1 MSKQVAEF
9 DLNTGAVFVNN
20 SIEDFFTAEV
30 PDKDTLENDVEDED
44 VDDVNTDTED
54 TDNEDVDDEST
65 DESDE
70 EKPSKNNRKSK
81 EDVDDDDA
89 YADYSEAA
97 LFALALKQEDDSII
111 PIDDINKNLS
121 PKEFIAIVKDAVDKA
136 REEQK
141 ELLTERYD
149 EAAKYIEYL
158 ISGGNQEVVKQ
169 AMSLRAIGDIELTGD
184 EDEKDLE
191 YIVKQGLLIKR
202 IPEKDIADILETYKD
217 KGVLAEKAQ
226 DSIEHH
232 RDLDKEL
239 LDKAIKQKE
248 LDDAQRAKDA
258 EDHRKK
264 VEAVINKGVV
274 KGLPIKDKK
283 RLSDSIFKATENVT
297 GVDANGKKIVYKD
310 TLYNTKYREFNQDIE
325 QQLAF
330 VQLLLDGFDFTKLID
345 VAKTKVNEDLLDVLN
360 NRTNKKTTRT
370 NSSWFTD

>member
-1 MSKQVAEF
+1 MSKKVAEF

-30 PDKDTLENDVEDED
+30 PDEDTLNDDVEDED
-44 VDDVNTDTED
+44 VDDVNTDAED
-54 TDNEDVDDEST
+54 TDSEDVDDEST
-65 DESDE
+65 EESDE
-70 EKPSKNNRKSK
+70 EKPSKNNRRSK
-81 EDVDDDDA
+81 EDVDEDDA

-97 LFALALKQEDDSII
+97 LFALALKQEDDTII
-111 PIDDINKNLS
+111 PIDDINKDLS
-121 PKEFIAIVKDAVDKA
+121 PKEFIAIVKEAVDKA

-141 ELLTERYD
+141 EVLTERYD

-258 EDHRKK
+258 EEHRKK

-297 GVDANGKKIVYKD
+297 GIDANGKKVVYKD
-310 TLYNTKYREFNQDIE
+310 TLYNTKYKEFNQDIE

>member
-1 MSKQVAEF
+1 MSKKVAEF

-30 PDKDTLENDVEDED
+30 PDEDTLDDNVEDED

-54 TDNEDVDDEST
+54 TDSEDVDDEST

-70 EKPSKNNRKSK
+70 EKSSKNNRKSK
-81 EDVDDDDA
+81 EDVDEDDA

-111 PIDDINKNLS
+111 PIDDINKDLS
-121 PKEFIAIVKDAVDKA
+121 PKEFIAIVKEAVDKA

-141 ELLTERYD
+141 EVLTERYD
-149 EAAKYIEYL
+149 EAAKYIEFL
-158 ISGGNQEVVKQ
+158 ISGGNPEVVKQ
-169 AMSLRAIGDIELTGD
+169 TMSLRAIGDIELTGD

-226 DSIEHH
+226 DAIEHH
-232 RDLDKEL
+232 RDLDREL
-239 LDKAIKQKE
+239 LEKAIKQKE
-248 LDDAQRAKDA
+248 IDDAQRAKDA
-258 EDHRKK
+258 EEHRKR
-264 VEAVINKGVV
+264 VEAVISKGSV

-283 RLSDSIFKATENVT
+283 RLSDSIFKPTENVT

-310 TLYNTKYREFNQDIE
+310 TLYAVKHREFNQDVE

-330 VQLLLDGFDFTKLID
+330 AQLLIDGFDFTKLID

-370 NSSWFTD
+370 NGSWFTD

>member
-1 MSKQVAEF
+1 MSKKVAEF

-30 PDKDTLENDVEDED
+30 PDEDTLQDDVEDED
-44 VDDVNTDTED
+44 VDDINTDTED
-54 TDNEDVDDEST
+54 TDSEDVDDEST
-65 DESDE
+65 EESDE
-70 EKPSKNNRKSK
+70 EKPSKNNRRSK
-81 EDVDDDDA
+81 EDVDEDDA

-111 PIDDINKNLS
+111 PIDDINKDLS
-121 PKEFIAIVKDAVDKA
+121 PKEFIAIVKEAVDKA

-141 ELLTERYD
+141 EVLTERYD

-258 EDHRKK
+258 EEHRKK

-297 GVDANGKKIVYKD
+297 GIDANGKKVVYKD
-310 TLYNTKYREFNQDIE
+310 TLYNTKYKEFNQDIE

>member
-1 MSKQVAEF
+1 MSKKVAEF

-30 PDKDTLENDVEDED
+30 PDEDTLNDDVEDED

-54 TDNEDVDDEST
+54 TDSEDIDDEST
-65 DESDE
+65 EESDE
-70 EKPSKNNRKSK
+70 EKPSKNNRRSK
-81 EDVDDDDA
+81 EDVDEDDA
-89 YADYSEAA
+89 YTDYSEAA
-97 LFALALKQEDDSII
+97 LFALALKQEDNSII
-111 PIDDINKNLS
+111 PIDDINKDLS
-121 PKEFIAIVKDAVDKA
+121 PKEFIAIVKEAVDKA

-141 ELLTERYD
+141 EVLTERYD

-202 IPEKDIADILETYKD
+202 IPEKDIIDILETYKD

-232 RDLDKEL
+232 RDLDREL

-258 EDHRKK
+258 EEYRKK

-283 RLSDSIFKATENVT
+283 RLSDSIFKPTENVT
-297 GVDANGKKIVYKD
+297 GIDANGKKVVYKD
-310 TLYNTKYREFNQDIE
+310 TLYNTKYKEFNQDIE